1 MSEQW
6 EYFHEVQSVHSELF
20 PNVKAWES
28 HFESV
33 RDKTTGEMVVRI
45 RDKRHA
51 MLIAAAP
58 ELKDVALEGYELS
71 RYAACSNIENTE
83 EFLTGLMERIEL
95 YQYNCKRVIES
106 ATGLPI
112 EEVLK

>member
-33 RDKTTGEMVVRI
+33 RDI
-45 RDKRHA
+45 RADKKR
-51 MLIAAAP
+51 
-58 ELKDVALEGYELS
+58 
-71 RYAACSNIENTE
+71 
-83 EFLTGLMERIEL
+83 GLR
-95 YQYNCKRVIES
+95 
-106 ATGLPI
+106 
-112 EEVLK
+112 

>member
-33 RDKTTGEMVVRI
+33 RDKTTGKIVVRI

-58 ELKDVALEGYELS
+58 DMLDAL
-71 RYAACSNIENTE
+71 
-83 EFLTGLMERIEL
+83 IEL
-95 YQYNCKRVIES
+95 GIIVKIHSEATKNNFAWAEMQCAREAIAK
-106 ATGLPI
+106 ATGRPI
-112 EEVLK
+112 DRVLK